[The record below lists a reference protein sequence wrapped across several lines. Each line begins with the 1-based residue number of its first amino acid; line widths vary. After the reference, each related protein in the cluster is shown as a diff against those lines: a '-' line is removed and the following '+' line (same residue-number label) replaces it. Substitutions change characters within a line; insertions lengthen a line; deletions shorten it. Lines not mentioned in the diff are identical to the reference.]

1 MKSDLLFYVVSA
13 RKWSD
18 LTRGGQFKPDELKE
32 DNKITLL
39 PAEKV
44 NDYLNSKY
52 SGRKNLF
59 LLIIDITRMDKLPK
73 KDNEGLYVIEDAIPV
88 VAILDKIRLDSNK
101 EGKFD
106 IQIDQN

>member
-13 RKWSD
+13 RKWPD
-18 LTRGGQFKPDELKE
+18 LTRGGKFKPDELI
-32 DNKITLL
+32 DTNKITLL
-39 PAEKV
+39 AAASV

-59 LLIIDITRMDKLPK
+59 LLVIDIMRLEKRPK
-73 KDNEGLYVIEDAIPV
+73 KQDNAYIVDDAIPV
-88 VAILDKIRLDSNK
+88 NAILDKVRLDSNK
-101 EGKFD
+101 EGEFD

>member
-18 LTRGGQFKPDELKE
+18 LTRGGLFKPDELKE
-32 DNKITLL
+32 SNRITLL
-39 PAEKV
+39 QADNV
-44 NDYLNSKY
+44 NDHLNKKY

-59 LLIIDITRMDKLPK
+59 LLIIDTTRMDKRPK
-73 KDNEGLYVIEDAIPV
+73 KDDEGRFVIEDAIPV
-88 VAILDKIRLDSNK
+88 VAILDKIRLNSNK
-101 EGKFD
+101 EGEFD

>member
-18 LTRGGQFKPDELKE
+18 LTRGGLFKPEELI
-32 DNKITLL
+32 DSNKITLIT
-39 PAEKV
+39 AKKV

-52 SGRKNLF
+52 QGRKNLF
-59 LLIIDITRMDKLPK
+59 LLIIDIMRMEKRPK
-73 KDNEGLYVIEDAIPV
+73 KDDDGHYIVEDAIPV

-101 EGKFD
+101 EGEFD

>member
-1 MKSDLLFYVVSA
+1 MKSDLLFYIVSA

-18 LTRGGQFKPDELKE
+18 LTRGGFFKPDELIE
-32 DNKITLL
+32 NNKITLL

-44 NDYLNSKY
+44 NDSLNSKF

-59 LLIIDITRMDKLPK
+59 LLIIDITRMDKRPK
-73 KDNEGLYVIEDAIPV
+73 KLDDAYVVEDAIPV
-88 VAILDKIRLDSNK
+88 NAILDKIRLDSNK
-101 EGKFD
+101 EGEFD

>member
-18 LTRGGQFKPDELKE
+18 ITRGGEFKPEELVE
-32 DNKITLL
+32 NNKITLIE
-39 PAEKV
+39 AEKV
-44 NDYLNSKY
+44 NDYLNSKF

-59 LLIIDITRMDKLPK
+59 LLIIDITRMDKRLK
-73 KDNEGLYVIEDAIPV
+73 KNDEGLYIVEGAVPV

>member
-1 MKSDLLFYVVSA
+1 MKSDLLFYIVSA

-18 LTRGGQFKPDELKE
+18 LTRGGQFKPDELVE
-32 DNKITLL
+32 LNRISLL

-44 NDYLNSKY
+44 NDHLNSKY

-59 LLIIDITRMDKLPK
+59 LLIVDITRMDKVPK
-73 KDNEGLYVIEDAIPV
+73 RNNEGLYVIDDAIPV